1 MTIDPEDI
9 RAAEKR
15 MDQLHRQLGG
25 IAYGGD
31 YNPEQWPREVW
42 LEDAKLMQQAGVNLV
57 TLAVF
62 SWSRL
67 ETSDGVFDFG
77 WLDDVMDLMHA
88 HGIGVDLATP
98 DAVPPAWLVEQ
109 HPDIMPERPDGSTFG
124 FGSRQ
129 HFDVSHPVYRAK
141 SLALADKMGEHYA
154 KHPALR
160 MWHVGNEYGPT
171 SYGSWAEKGFRE
183 WLKGE
188 YSSLDELNEA
198 WSATVW
204 GQIYSDWSQVRVP
217 AQPRTW
223 SNPSRRLDF
232 HRFTSDS
239 MLEHFK
245 AERDIL
251 RRHSPDLPIVTNFM
265 RFYKTNDY
273 WAWAAEEDAAALDI
287 YPDPREDDAHVAAA
301 LNFDLMRSLRHGQ
314 PWMVMEQATGAVS
327 QWSVNVSKLPG
338 KMRLGSYQA
347 IAQGADSI
355 LFFQWRQAKGGT
367 ERYHSAMVN
376 HAGPNTRIFRE
387 VCELGQEL
395 KSLADLT
402 GTRSTAKVAIVFDW
416 DCWWALELG
425 NSPRSDL
432 NYTQEVLRFYRP
444 LFEANITVDFVNAD
458 SDLSAYSLVIMP
470 ASYLLT
476 DAAAQRFENYVSD
489 GGRLMVSY
497 LSGIVDQNN
506 TIRLGGYPGA
516 LRNVLGAWSE
526 EMHPLAGV
534 GEQVKLSTAD
544 GGTYSASYWTEHLHT
559 ETAEVLAGY
568 SSGRLAGVPA
578 ITRNSFGEG
587 SAVYLSARVEDGLL
601 KQLLD
606 DELQHAGVEPI
617 LKAPTGV
624 QVRRRAGL
632 GPGGGSPDAGGS
644 GDAAKSFL
652 LVLNHNDAPASVDV
666 LDGGID
672 RISGQ
677 SIHGEVELP
686 ANGVL
691 VLEEVLV
698 PEDSAAKAATPWH

>member
-1 MTIDPEDI
+1 MMTIPPEEA
-9 RAAEKR
+9 RTAESR
-15 MDQLHRQLGG
+15 LQQFHQRIGG

-42 LEDAKLMQQAGVNLV
+42 LEDAKLMQQAGVNLL

-67 ETSDGVFDFG
+67 EASDGVFDFE
-77 WLDDVMDLMHA
+77 WLDEVMDLMHE

-109 HPDIMPERPDGSTFG
+109 HPDMMPERADGSIFG

-141 SLALADKMGEHYA
+141 SLALAEKMGERYA
-154 KHPALR
+154 NHPALR
-160 MWHVGNEYGPT
+160 MWHVGNEYGPV
-171 SYGSWAEKGFRE
+171 SYGPWAEKAFRE
-183 WLKGE
+183 WLQRK

-198 WSATVW
+198 WSTAVW
-204 GQIYSDWSQVRVP
+204 GQLYSDWNQVRVP

-239 MLEHFK
+239 MLEHFT

-287 YPDPREDDAHVAAA
+287 YPDPREEDAHIAAA
-301 LNFDLMRSLRHGQ
+301 LNFDLMRSLRNGQ

-395 KSLADLT
+395 KSLGDLT

-432 NYTQEVLRFYRP
+432 NYAQEVLRFYRP
-444 LFEANITVDFVNAD
+444 LFDANMTVDFVNAN
-458 SDLSAYSLVIMP
+458 SDLSEYSLVIMP

-476 DAAAQRFENYVSD
+476 DHAAQRFENYVSN
-489 GGRLMVSY
+489 GGRLVVSY

-526 EMHPLAGV
+526 EMHPLAGED
-534 GEQVKLSTAD
+534 EQVKLSTPD
-544 GGTYSASYWTEHLHT
+544 GGTSSASYWTEHLHA
-559 ETAEVLAGY
+559 ETAEVLASY
-568 SSGRLAGVPA
+568 SSGRLSGTPA
-578 ITRNSFGEG
+578 VTRNSFGRG
-587 SAVYLSARVEDGLL
+587 TAMYLSARVDDGLL
-601 KQLLD
+601 NRLLD
-606 DELQHAGVEPI
+606 EELLAAGVEPE
-617 LKAPTGV
+617 LKTPAGV
-624 QVRRRAGL
+624 QVRRRARSTAGD
-632 GPGGGSPDAGGS
+632 GTGGS
-644 GDAAKSFL
+644 FL
-652 LVLNHNDAPASVDV
+652 MVLNHNDAPSRVDV

-672 RISGQ
+672 RLSGRPVK
-677 SIHGEVELP
+677 GVVEVP

-691 VLEEVLV
+691 ILDET
-698 PEDSAAKAATPWH
+698 AG

>member
-1 MTIDPEDI
+1 MTIHPEDLLS
-9 RAAEKR
+9 AEERLKR
-15 MDQLHRQLGG
+15 LHERLGG

-42 LEDAKLMQQAGVNLV
+42 LEDARLMQQAGVNLV

-67 ETSDGVFDFG
+67 EITDGVFDFG
-77 WLDDVMDLMHA
+77 WLDDVMDLMHT

-109 HPDIMPERPDGSTFG
+109 HPDIMPERADGSIFG

-141 SLALADKMGEHYA
+141 SLALAEKMGERYA

-171 SYGSWAEKGFRE
+171 SYGPWAEKAFRE
-183 WLKGE
+183 WLRLK
-188 YSSLDELNEA
+188 YSSLDELNQA
-198 WSATVW
+198 WSTTVW
-204 GQIYSDWSQVRVP
+204 GQHYTDWNQVRVP

-251 RRHSPDLPIVTNFM
+251 RRYSPDLPIVTNFM

-287 YPDPREDDAHVAAA
+287 YPDPREEDAHIAAA
-301 LNFDLMRSLRHGQ
+301 LNFDLMRSLRQGQ

-327 QWSVNVSKLPG
+327 QWSINVSKLPG

-376 HAGPNTRIFRE
+376 HAGPDTRIFRE

-395 KSLADLT
+395 KSLVGLT
-402 GTRSTAKVAIVFDW
+402 GARSTAKVAIVFDW

-432 NYTQEVLRFYRP
+432 NYAQEVLRFYRP
-444 LFEANITVDFVNAD
+444 LFEANVTVDFVSAN
-458 SDLSAYSLVIMP
+458 SDLSPYSLVIMP

-476 DAAAQRFENYVSD
+476 DESAARFETYVAE
-489 GGRLMVSY
+489 GGRLVASY
-497 LSGIVDQNN
+497 LSGIVDEDNS
-506 TIRLGGYPGA
+506 IRLGGYPGA
-516 LRNVLGAWSE
+516 LRKVLGAWSE
-526 EMHPLAGV
+526 EMHPLAGED
-534 GEQVKLSTAD
+534 EQVKLSTPD
-544 GGTYSASYWTEHLHT
+544 GGTSSASYWTEHIHA
-559 ETAEVLAGY
+559 ETAEVVASY
-568 SSGRLAGVPA
+568 ASGRLAGVPA
-578 ITRNSFGEG
+578 VTRNAFGQG
-587 SAVYLSARVEDGLL
+587 SALYLSARLDDDLHR
-601 KQLLD
+601 QLLGE
-606 DELQHAGVEPI
+606 ELQAAGV
-617 LKAPTGV
+617 APELDVPAGV
-624 QVRRRAGL
+624 QVRRRASTKADGT
-632 GPGGGSPDAGGS
+632 GR
-644 GDAAKSFL
+644 SFL
-652 LVLNHNDAPASVDV
+652 LVLNHNDAPVQVDV
-666 LDGGID
+666 HDGGTDLLSD
-672 RISGQ
+672 RPVQGPV
-677 SIHGEVELP
+677 EVE

-691 VLEEVLV
+691 ILEEKVG
-698 PEDSAAKAATPWH
+698 SWH

>member
-1 MTIDPEDI
+1 MTIHPED
-9 RAAEKR
+9 RQAAEAR
-15 MDQLHRQLGG
+15 LQQLHQRIGG

-31 YNPEQWPREVW
+31 YNPEQWPRDVW
-42 LEDAKLMQQAGVNLV
+42 LEDATLMQQAGVNLV

-67 ETSDGVFDFG
+67 ETSHNVFDFE
-77 WLDDVMDLMHA
+77 WLDDVMDLMHQ

-109 HPDIMPERPDGSTFG
+109 HPDIMPERPDGSIFG

-141 SLALADKMGEHYA
+141 SLALAAKMGERYA
-154 KHPALR
+154 THPALR
-160 MWHVGNEYGPT
+160 MWHVGNEYGPV
-171 SYGSWAEKGFRE
+171 SYGPWAEKAFRE
-183 WLKGE
+183 WLQKK
-188 YSSLDELNEA
+188 YASLDELNQA
-198 WSATVW
+198 WSTTVW
-204 GQIYSDWSQVRVP
+204 GQIYTEWGQVRVP

-232 HRFTSDS
+232 HRFTSES

-245 AERDIL
+245 AERDVL
-251 RRHSPDLPIVTNFM
+251 RRYSPELPILTNFM

-287 YPDPREDDAHVAAA
+287 YPDPREEDAHIAAA

-376 HAGPNTRIFRE
+376 HAGINTRIFRE

-395 KSLADLT
+395 KSLGDLT
-402 GTRSTAKVAIVFDW
+402 GTRSKAKVAIVFDW

-432 NYTQEVLRFYRP
+432 NYAQEVLRFYRP
-444 LFEANITVDFVNAD
+444 LFDANITVDFVNAN
-458 SDLSAYSLVIMP
+458 SDLSAYSLVVMP

-476 DAAAQRFENYVSD
+476 DSSAARFENYVSN
-489 GGRLMVSY
+489 GGRLVVSY
-497 LSGIVDQNN
+497 LSGIVDQDNS
-506 TIRLGGYPGA
+506 IRLGGYPGA

-526 EMHPLAGV
+526 EMHPLAAA
-534 GEQVKLSTAD
+534 EDRIKLTTPD
-544 GGTYSASYWTEHLHT
+544 GGTSSADYWTEHLHA
-559 ETAEVLAGY
+559 ESAEVLVSY
-568 SSGRLAGVPA
+568 SSGRLAGSPA
-578 ITRNSFGEG
+578 VTRNFFGQG
-587 SAVYLSARVEDGLL
+587 SAMYLSARIDDDLL
-601 KQLLD
+601 KRLLD
-606 DELQHAGVEPI
+606 DETLAAGVRPE
-617 LKAPTGV
+617 LNAPAGV
-624 QVRRRAGL
+624 QARRRTGTTADGT
-632 GPGGGSPDAGGS
+632 AV
-644 GDAAKSFL
+644 SFL
-652 LVLNHNDAPASVDV
+652 MVLNHNDAPSRVDV
-666 LDGGID
+666 LDGGTD
-672 RISGQ
+672 RLSGRQ
-677 SIHGEVELP
+677 VSGVVELP

-691 VLEEVLV
+691 ILDEN
-698 PEDSAAKAATPWH
+698 PGRGTA